1 MKNVLFVAPTT
12 YEVPLTENIEKK
24 CLIEIVGVDKSY
36 ATKRETIHVLNDTH
50 LKIFSGEVLGIV
62 GASGVGKSTLLH
74 VLGGLDKPAKG
85 DVLFK
90 SQNIYCQGNSFLEK
104 FRNIHIGF
112 VFQFFN
118 LLPDF
123 TALENVMFPALIQ
136 NEKNSV
142 AKERAEYLLGEVV
155 LKDRMHHK
163 PAELSGG
170 ESQRVALARGLMN
183 QPDLLLAD
191 EPTGNLDTYA
201 SDQLIELIRRLNK
214 EFNQTFV
221 LVTHSQRVAAQLD
234 RVLELIDGNVNS
246 INQSLVI

>member
-1 MKNVLFVAPTT
+1 MVFVMNN
-12 YEVPLTENIEKK
+12 TENIEKK
-24 CLIEIVGVDKSY
+24 CLIEIVGVEKSY

-136 NEKNSV
+136 NEKPSV

-191 EPTGNLDTYA
+191 EPTGNLDTNA
-201 SDQLIELIRRLNK
+201 SDQLIELIRKLNK

-221 LVTHSQRVAAQLD
+221 LVTHSQRVAGQLD
-234 RVLELIDGNVNS
+234 RVLELVNGKVNP
-246 INQSLVI
+246 IKQSFMI

>member
-1 MKNVLFVAPTT
+1 MVCVMNDAD
-12 YEVPLTENIEKK
+12 EMNQK
-24 CLIEIVGVDKSY
+24 CLIEAIGVDKSY
-36 ATKRETIHVLNDTH
+36 TTKHEIIHVLSETC
-50 LKIFSGEVLGIV
+50 LKVFSGEVLGIV

-85 DVLFK
+85 QVLFK
-90 SQNIYCQGNSFLEK
+90 EENIYKQGNSFLEK

-123 TALENVMFPALIQ
+123 TAIENTMFPALIH
-136 NEKNSV
+136 NKKVSIAN
-142 AKERAEYLLGEVV
+142 ERAEYLLSEVGM
-155 LKDRMHHK
+155 KDRMNHK
-163 PAELSGG
+163 PGELSGG

-191 EPTGNLDTYA
+191 EPTGNLDAYT
-201 SDQLIELIRRLNK
+201 SDQLIDLIRRLNK

-221 LVTHSQRVAAQLD
+221 LVTHSQRVAGQLD
-234 RVLELIDGNVNS
+234 RVLELIDGNVNPV
-246 INQSLVI
+246 NQSLVI

>member
-1 MKNVLFVAPTT
+1 MVFVMNNAG
-12 YEVPLTENIEKK
+12 NIEKK

-191 EPTGNLDTYA
+191 EPTGNLDTNA
-201 SDQLIELIRRLNK
+201 SDQLIELIRKLNK

-221 LVTHSQRVAAQLD
+221 LVTHSQRVAGQLD
-234 RVLELIDGNVNS
+234 RVLELVNGKVNP
-246 INQSLVI
+246 IKQTFMI

>member
-1 MKNVLFVAPTT
+1 MNNA
-12 YEVPLTENIEKK
+12 ENIEQK
-24 CLIEIVGVDKSY
+24 CLIETVGVDKSY
-36 ATKRETIHVLNDTH
+36 ITKRETIHVLNDTH

-136 NEKNSV
+136 NEKPSV

-191 EPTGNLDTYA
+191 EPTGNLDINA
-201 SDQLIELIRRLNK
+201 SDQLIELIRKLNK

-221 LVTHSQRVAAQLD
+221 LVTHSQRVAGQLD
-234 RVLELIDGNVNS
+234 RVLELVNGKVNP
-246 INQSLVI
+246 IKQSFVI

>member
-1 MKNVLFVAPTT
+1 MVCVMNNT
-12 YEVPLTENIEKK
+12 YKMNQK
-24 CLIEIVGVDKSY
+24 CLIEARGVDKSY
-36 ATKRETIHVLNDTH
+36 TTKHDIIHVLSETH
-50 LKIFSGEVLGIV
+50 LKVFSGEVLGIV

-85 DVLFK
+85 QVLFK
-90 SQNIYCQGNSFLEK
+90 EENIYKQGNSFLEK

-123 TALENVMFPALIQ
+123 TALENAMFPALIQ
-136 NEKNSV
+136 NKKVSI
-142 AKERAEYLLGEVV
+142 AKERAEYLLCEVGM
-155 LKDRMHHK
+155 KDRMNHT
-163 PAELSGG
+163 PGELSGG

-201 SDQLIELIRRLNK
+201 SDQLIDLIRRLNK

-221 LVTHSQRVAAQLD
+221 LVTHSQRVAGQLD

>member
-1 MKNVLFVAPTT
+1 MNDAD
-12 YEVPLTENIEKK
+12 EMNQK
-24 CLIEIVGVDKSY
+24 CLIEAIGVDKSY
-36 ATKRETIHVLNDTH
+36 TTKHEIIHVLSETC
-50 LKIFSGEVLGIV
+50 LKVFSGEVLGIV

-85 DVLFK
+85 QVLFK
-90 SQNIYCQGNSFLEK
+90 EENIYKQGNSFLEK

-123 TALENVMFPALIQ
+123 TAIENTMFPALIQ
-136 NEKNSV
+136 NKKVSI
-142 AKERAEYLLGEVV
+142 AKERAEYLLSEVGM
-155 LKDRMHHK
+155 KDRMNHK
-163 PAELSGG
+163 PGELSGG

-191 EPTGNLDTYA
+191 EPTGNLDAYT

-221 LVTHSQRVAAQLD
+221 LVTHSQRVAGQLD
-234 RVLELIDGNVNS
+234 RVLELIGGNVNPV
-246 INQSLVI
+246 NQSLVI

>member
-1 MKNVLFVAPTT
+1 MVFVMNN
-12 YEVPLTENIEKK
+12 TENIEKK
-24 CLIEIVGVDKSY
+24 CLIETVGVNKSY

-191 EPTGNLDTYA
+191 EPTGNLDTNA
-201 SDQLIELIRRLNK
+201 SDQLIELIRKLNK

-221 LVTHSQRVAAQLD
+221 LVTHSQRVAGQLD
-234 RVLELIDGNVNS
+234 RVLELVNGKVNP
-246 INQSLVI
+246 IKQTFMI

>member
-1 MKNVLFVAPTT
+1 MNNI
-12 YEVPLTENIEKK
+12 ENIENK
-24 CLIEIVGVDKSY
+24 CLIETVGIDKSY
-36 ATKRETIHVLNDTH
+36 TTKRETIDVLKDTD
-50 LKIFSGEVLGIV
+50 LKIFSGEILGIV

-74 VLGGLDKPAKG
+74 VLGGLDRPAKG

-90 SQNIYCQGNSFLEK
+90 GQNIYYQGGSFLEE

-123 TALENVMFPALIQ
+123 TALENVMFPALIKKKQ
-136 NEKNSV
+136 TSV
-142 AKERAEYLLGEVV
+142 AKERAQYLLDEVGM
-155 LKDRMHHK
+155 KDRMNHR

-191 EPTGNLDTYA
+191 EPTGNLDANA
-201 SDQLIELIRRLNK
+201 SDQLIDLIRKLNK

-221 LVTHSQRVAAQLD
+221 LVTHSQRIAGQLD
-234 RVLELIDGNVNS
+234 RVLELINGKANP
-246 INQSLVI
+246 INQSLLI

>member
-1 MKNVLFVAPTT
+1 MVCVMNDADKMNQ
-12 YEVPLTENIEKK
+12 K
-24 CLIEIVGVDKSY
+24 CLIEARGLDKSY
-36 ATKRETIHVLNDTH
+36 KTKYDIIHVLSETY
-50 LKIFSGEVLGIV
+50 LKVFSGEVLGIV

-74 VLGGLDKPAKG
+74 VLGGLDKPLKG
-85 DVLFK
+85 QVLFK
-90 SQNIYCQGNSFLEK
+90 EENIYKQGNSFLEK

-123 TALENVMFPALIQ
+123 TALENAMFPALIQ
-136 NEKNSV
+136 NKKVSI
-142 AKERAEYLLGEVV
+142 AKERAEYLLCEVGM
-155 LKDRMHHK
+155 KDRMNHT
-163 PAELSGG
+163 PGELSGG

-201 SDQLIELIRRLNK
+201 SDQLIDLIRRLNK

-221 LVTHSQRVAAQLD
+221 LVTHSQRVAGQLD